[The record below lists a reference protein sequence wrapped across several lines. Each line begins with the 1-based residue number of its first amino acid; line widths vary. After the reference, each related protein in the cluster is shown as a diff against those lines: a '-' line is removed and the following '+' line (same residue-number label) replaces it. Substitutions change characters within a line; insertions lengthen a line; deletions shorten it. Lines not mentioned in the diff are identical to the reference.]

1 MDKKSG
7 AVLRAR
13 GVAKSYATRAGR
25 LVVLAEIDLTV
36 APGESVAIVGASG
49 TGKSTLLH
57 LLGLMDDPD
66 AGTVEIAMGAE
77 SIGFVFQFPH
87 LLPEFDARENAA
99 LPLRVRGVD
108 RVTAFARADA
118 VLAEVGLT
126 DRADHLPH
134 ALSGGESQ
142 RVAIARALSSGV
154 DGAPSLVLADEPT
167 GDLDPPTAR
176 AVSEVLFRAA
186 TREGRAL
193 VVATHDYAVARRADR
208 VLRLADGRLADAT
221 KESLQ

>member
-1 MDKKSG
+1 MADASKV
-7 AVLRAR
+7 VLRAQ
-13 GVAKSYATRAGR
+13 GVAKSYATHSGR
-25 LVVLAEIDLTV
+25 LVVLSRIDLSV
-36 APGESVAIVGASG
+36 APGESIAIVGASG

-66 AGTVEIAMGAE
+66 AGTVEVAMGAE

-99 LPLRVRGVD
+99 LPLRVRGIG
-108 RVTAFARADA
+108 REAALARADA
-118 VLAEVGLT
+118 ALAEVGLEG
-126 DRADHLPH
+126 RADHLPH

-142 RVAIARALSSGV
+142 RVAIARALSSGA
-154 DGAPSLVLADEPT
+154 DGAPSLILADEPT

-208 VLRLADGRLADAT
+208 VLRLADGTLAPISKDA
-221 KESLQ
+221 LA